1 MRGIRT
7 SPVERGSDPAFVS
20 APVVEQSDLHS
31 QLEDLLD
38 EVWRDEADWTMN
50 DKIDLSLHMNRKATT
65 A

>member
-1 MRGIRT
+1 
-7 SPVERGSDPAFVS
+7 
-20 APVVEQSDLHS
+20 VEQSDLHS